1 MKHLKKY
8 KFILIILFIFLAVSL
23 IIQVNS
29 KDNSEV
35 IDFENDIEEITNIEV
50 KEEKIEEIILY
61 KVDIKGAVKNPGV
74 YELEQGKRV
83 IDAINKAGGLLN
95 YSNTSTINLS
105 KYLIDEMVI
114 VVYTNDEISKMK
126 EENIKI
132 EYIEKECVCPEIKND
147 ACITEEKKEN
157 TLVNINI
164 ASLEELMT
172 IPKIGESK
180 AKDIIKYR
188 EENNG
193 FKNIEEIK
201 NINGIKDAT
210 YESIKEY
217 ITI

>member
-35 IDFENDIEEITNIEV
+35 IEFENDIEEITNIEV

-188 EENNG
+188 EENQG
-193 FKNIEEIK
+193 FKSIEEIK
-201 NINGIKDAT
+201 NISGIKDAT

-217 ITI
+217 ITV